1 MEPVMVKKPFQRTM
15 QPKTV
20 MVNTPKTIKGIL
32 TDRNL
37 QKPLKSEIK
46 TPLRPSRKVKQ
57 LVWSPKPMKAKLIQ
71 RPVHIPIKNIV

>member
-32 TDRNL
+32 IDRNL

-46 TPLRPSRKVKQ
+46 TPLRPPRKEKQ

-71 RPVHIPIKNIV
+71 RPVHMPIKKIV